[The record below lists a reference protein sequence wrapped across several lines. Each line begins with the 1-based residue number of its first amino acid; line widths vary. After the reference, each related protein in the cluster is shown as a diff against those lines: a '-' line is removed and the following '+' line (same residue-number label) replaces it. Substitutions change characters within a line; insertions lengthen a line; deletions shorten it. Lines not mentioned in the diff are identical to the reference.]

1 MSKTPMLLAWTKYNE
16 LDYHITHKNMTNK
29 ALVASHIPT
38 SQIVDILTKPLL
50 CNSNTI
56 VWFKLGVYCI
66 PFPNLER
73 MIRNQSKKLKQI
85 TANNIT
91 AEIFPL
97 ITSYKIT
104 TRIAWISLLLIT
116 TSIPRILFL
125 LISHSSH
132 NFPITVLYR
141 IPS

>member
-1 MSKTPMLLAWTKYNE
+1 
-16 LDYHITHKNMTNK
+16 MTNK

-73 MIRNQSKKLKQI
+73 NDKKPKQKVE
-85 TANNIT
+85 TNYRQQYHCENLP
-91 AEIFPL
+91 FD
-97 ITSYKIT
+97 Y
-104 TRIAWISLLLIT
+104 
-116 TSIPRILFL
+116 FL
-125 LISHSSH
+125 
-132 NFPITVLYR
+132 
-141 IPS
+141 